1 MHNSI
6 NRRRF
11 LGTTAAASVSTLAI
25 GAAAAS
31 PPGSKRPIIVA
42 SGNGLRS
49 VEKAMELVKQ
59 GHDPLDAAIEGVA
72 IVEADPTDHSVGLG
86 GLPNEDGVVELD
98 AAVMHGPT
106 HGGGSVASIR
116 NIIHPAAVA
125 RLVMKRTRHCLLVG
139 DGALR
144 FARAHGFPEVNLL
157 TDEARQ
163 IWLHWKETHDP
174 SDDWLPPAKDQV
186 ASFIQP
192 YMEKRV
198 TGTIHCSVLD
208 THGNLGC
215 TTTTSGL
222 SWKIPGRVGDSPILG
237 AGLYLDNEVGSA
249 GSTGVGEAN
258 LLNLSSYLVVEGMRR
273 GLGPKDAVMDA
284 CKRIATTSVRDPK
297 RRRPDGRTTFNVS
310 FYAVSKDGK
319 FFGGCIY
326 PGGKMAVHDGDTA
339 RVVCT
344 RAAPRKVISLE
355 HHARARASEEVS
367 EYRKAQGGKRRAH
380 HDGGGTVRID
390 QTVRAG
396 RDQGATHRSVGA
408 KNPRRLAVDGQL
420 PAGIIDVGKDDQTR
434 RVESRSH
441 LDAIR
446 GVAIDRDGL
455 GRIASRTRER
465 SRHVRAKSG
474 VDLDPGDVAWVMNLA
489 PVNLPELVILVEHLI
504 HQSLSSRSV
513 VARDR
518 CREAGT
524 VNDPGARKGGLVA
537 KNLDVVVT

>member
-1 MHNSI
+1 MRNTI

-11 LGTTAAASVSTLAI
+11 LGTTAAASLSTLAI

-174 SDDWLPPAKDQV
+174 SDDWLPPPKEDA
-186 ASFIQP
+186 AAFIREALEP
-192 YMEKRV
+192 RV

-208 THGNLGC
+208 T
-215 TTTTSGL
+215 
-222 SWKIPGRVGDSPILG
+222 
-237 AGLYLDNEVGSA
+237 
-249 GSTGVGEAN
+249 
-258 LLNLSSYLVVEGMRR
+258 
-273 GLGPKDAVMDA
+273 
-284 CKRIATTSVRDPK
+284 
-297 RRRPDGRTTFNVS
+297 
-310 FYAVSKDGK
+310 
-319 FFGGCIY
+319 
-326 PGGKMAVHDGDTA
+326 
-339 RVVCT
+339 
-344 RAAPRKVISLE
+344 
-355 HHARARASEEVS
+355 
-367 EYRKAQGGKRRAH
+367 
-380 HDGGGTVRID
+380 
-390 QTVRAG
+390 
-396 RDQGATHRSVGA
+396 
-408 KNPRRLAVDGQL
+408 
-420 PAGIIDVGKDDQTR
+420 
-434 RVESRSH
+434 
-441 LDAIR
+441 
-446 GVAIDRDGL
+446 
-455 GRIASRTRER
+455 
-465 SRHVRAKSG
+465 
-474 VDLDPGDVAWVMNLA
+474 
-489 PVNLPELVILVEHLI
+489 
-504 HQSLSSRSV
+504 
-513 VARDR
+513 
-518 CREAGT
+518 
-524 VNDPGARKGGLVA
+524 
-537 KNLDVVVT
+537 